1 MTPSKLWYAQKLA
14 TLRNDGSK
22 PEDLAEQ
29 MTIRRLC
36 YEIEKL
42 EDEAAAEAEAETKEE
57 PEPEAEAKDPP
68 APPNKEKMKNKK
80 VKSFWSR
87 IILESSSSE
96 SDSDLEEK
104 DSK

>member
-22 PEDLAEQ
+22 PEELADQ

-36 YEIEKL
+36 YEIEKI
-42 EDEAAAEAEAETKEE
+42 EE
-57 PEPEAEAKDPP
+57 GEAEAKVEPEVEEAP
-68 APPNKEKMKNKK
+68 AAPNEEKKKNRRKK

-87 IILESSSSE
+87 IILDSSSSSE

-104 DSK
+104 TPN

>member
-22 PEDLAEQ
+22 PEELADQ

-36 YEIEKL
+36 YEIEKI
-42 EDEAAAEAEAETKEE
+42 EEEAEAEAKVE
-57 PEPEAEAKDPP
+57 PEVEPEVEPKAEPEVE
-68 APPNKEKMKNKK
+68 EKKKNRRKK

-87 IILESSSSE
+87 IILDSSSSSE
-96 SDSDLEEK
+96 ADSDLEEK
-104 DSK
+104 TPN

>member
-14 TLRNDGSK
+14 TLRNDGTK

-42 EDEAAAEAEAETKEE
+42 EEELEAAKEPE
-57 PEPEAEAKDPP
+57 PEPEAKSEPEEKAEPEPAKAEP
-68 APPNKEKMKNKK
+68 AKARG
-80 VKSFWSR
+80 FWSR
-87 IILESSSSE
+87 LVLDSSS
-96 SDSDLEEK
+96 DEE
-104 DSK
+104 

>member
-22 PEDLAEQ
+22 PEELAEQ

-36 YEIEKL
+36 YEIEKI
-42 EDEAAAEAEAETKEE
+42 EEAEVEAPVEPKAEPGVEE
-57 PEPEAEAKDPP
+57 ETA
-68 APPNKEKMKNKK
+68 APNDEKKKNRRKK

-87 IILESSSSE
+87 IILDSSSSSE

-104 DSK
+104 TPN

>member
-22 PEDLAEQ
+22 AEDLAEQ

-42 EDEAAAEAEAETKEE
+42 EVEEEEVPNEEPADEKKKEE
-57 PEPEAEAKDPP
+57 EEVPEPPP
-68 APPNKEKMKNKK
+68 KK
-80 VKSFWSR
+80 VKAKSFWAR
-87 IILESSSSE
+87 VALETSS
-96 SDSDLEEK
+96 DEEN
-104 DSK
+104 

>member
-22 PEDLAEQ
+22 PEELAEQ

-36 YEIEKL
+36 YEIEKI
-42 EDEAAAEAEAETKEE
+42 EEAEVEAPVEPKAE
-57 PEPEAEAKDPP
+57 PEVEVE
-68 APPNKEKMKNKK
+68 EKKKNRRKK

-87 IILESSSSE
+87 IILDSSSSSE

-104 DSK
+104 TPN

>member
-22 PEDLAEQ
+22 PEELAEQ

-42 EDEAAAEAEAETKEE
+42 EEEQAEAEDEVPDVVEVLANQEK
-57 PEPEAEAKDPP
+57 AKKP
-68 APPNKEKMKNKK
+68 
-80 VKSFWSR
+80 KSFWAR
-87 IILESSSSE
+87 LALDSSSE
-96 SDSDLEEK
+96 EEE
-104 DSK
+104 D

>member
-22 PEDLAEQ
+22 PEELAEQ

-36 YEIEKL
+36 YEIEKI
-42 EDEAAAEAEAETKEE
+42 EEEEAEAPVEPKAE
-57 PEPEAEAKDPP
+57 PEVEEAP
-68 APPNKEKMKNKK
+68 AAPNEEKKKNRRKK

-87 IILESSSSE
+87 IILDSSSSSE
-96 SDSDLEEK
+96 ADSDLEEK
-104 DSK
+104 TPN

>member
-22 PEDLAEQ
+22 PEELADQ

-36 YEIEKL
+36 YEIEKI
-42 EDEAAAEAEAETKEE
+42 EEVE
-57 PEPEAEAKDPP
+57 PEVEEAP
-68 APPNKEKMKNKK
+68 AAPNEEKKKNRRKK

-87 IILESSSSE
+87 IILDSSSSSE
-96 SDSDLEEK
+96 ADSDLEEK
-104 DSK
+104 TPN

>member
-22 PEDLAEQ
+22 AEDLAEQ

-42 EDEAAAEAEAETKEE
+42 EVEEEVPNAEELANEEKKKEDEEE
-57 PEPEAEAKDPP
+57 VPEPPP
-68 APPNKEKMKNKK
+68 KK
-80 VKSFWSR
+80 VKAKSFWAR
-87 IILESSSSE
+87 VALETSSDE
-96 SDSDLEEK
+96 GED
-104 DSK
+104 

>member
-1 MTPSKLWYAQKLA
+1 MTPNKLWYAQKLA

-22 PEDLAEQ
+22 PEEIAEQ

-36 YEIEKL
+36 YEIEKI
-42 EDEAAAEAEAETKEE
+42 EEAEVEPKAE
-57 PEPEAEAKDPP
+57 PEVEEDPA
-68 APPNKEKMKNKK
+68 APNEEKKKNDRRKK

-87 IILESSSSE
+87 IILDSSSSSE

-104 DSK
+104 TPN

>member
-14 TLRNDGSK
+14 ELKNDGSK

-42 EDEAAAEAEAETKEE
+42 EELQAAAEAEAE
-57 PEPEAEAKDPP
+57 AEAP
-68 APPNKEKMKNKK
+68 APVPVPEEEVPEVQNEKKK
-80 VKSFWSR
+80 PKSFWAR
-87 IILESSSSE
+87 VALDTSSDE
-96 SDSDLEEK
+96 DE
-104 DSK
+104 

>member
-22 PEDLAEQ
+22 PEELAEQ

-36 YEIEKL
+36 YEIEKI
-42 EDEAAAEAEAETKEE
+42 EEAEAEAPAEPKAE
-57 PEPEAEAKDPP
+57 PEVEEAP
-68 APPNKEKMKNKK
+68 AAPNEEKKKNRRKK

-87 IILESSSSE
+87 IILDSSSSSE
-96 SDSDLEEK
+96 ADSDLEEK
-104 DSK
+104 TPN

>member
-36 YEIEKL
+36 YEIEKIE
-42 EDEAAAEAEAETKEE
+42 EDAPAPEAAPE
-57 PEPEAEAKDPP
+57 PEPEAAP
-68 APPNKEKMKNKK
+68 APPNSEKLKKKKEK

-104 DSK
+104 PSN

>member
-22 PEDLAEQ
+22 PEELADQ

-36 YEIEKL
+36 YEIEKI
-42 EDEAAAEAEAETKEE
+42 EEAPVEPEVAEE
-57 PEPEAEAKDPP
+57 PA
-68 APPNKEKMKNKK
+68 APNEEKKKNRKNKI
-80 VKSFWSR
+80 KSFWSR
-87 IILESSSSE
+87 IILDSSSSSE

-104 DSK
+104 TPN

>member
-22 PEDLAEQ
+22 PEELAEQ

-36 YEIEKL
+36 YEIEKI
-42 EDEAAAEAEAETKEE
+42 EEAEVEAPAE
-57 PEPEAEAKDPP
+57 PEVEEAPAAPNEEKKKDRR
-68 APPNKEKMKNKK
+68 KK

-87 IILESSSSE
+87 IILDSSSSSE

-104 DSK
+104 TPN

>member
-22 PEDLAEQ
+22 PEELAEQ

-36 YEIEKL
+36 YEIEKI
-42 EDEAAAEAEAETKEE
+42 EEAEQ
-57 PEPEAEAKDPP
+57 EAPTEAKPEVEEAP
-68 APPNKEKMKNKK
+68 AAPNEEKTKNRRKK

-87 IILESSSSE
+87 IILDSSSSE

-104 DSK
+104 TPN

>member
-22 PEDLAEQ
+22 AEDLAEQ

-42 EDEAAAEAEAETKEE
+42 EVEEEEVPNVEELANEEKKEE
-57 PEPEAEAKDPP
+57 VPEPSP
-68 APPNKEKMKNKK
+68 KK
-80 VKSFWSR
+80 VKAKSFWAR
-87 IILESSSSE
+87 VALETSS
-96 SDSDLEEK
+96 DEEEC
-104 DSK
+104 

>member
-22 PEDLAEQ
+22 PEELAEQ

-36 YEIEKL
+36 YEIEKI
-42 EDEAAAEAEAETKEE
+42 EEEEAEAEAKVEPKVEPKAE
-57 PEPEAEAKDPP
+57 PEVE
-68 APPNKEKMKNKK
+68 EKKKNRRKK

-87 IILESSSSE
+87 IILDSSSSSE
-96 SDSDLEEK
+96 ADSDLEEK
-104 DSK
+104 TPN